1 MNQAILVGF
10 LGTKFDNT
18 MTPVWLLGIAVLA
31 GLVLVAVTWALLA
44 GISRLPGLD
53 PLRRATNDVWNIVR
67 EGVLFWV
74 LILLLILGSWGILGT
89 FLLRPV
95 GESFEILASLGR
107 LNQVGTIT
115 YTETLPGTG
124 LEGSESELFVPDE
137 VALPVNIMGSELRRF
152 RIESPER
159 LSVAS
164 KPDVDMDTLEAIE
177 VKADQVFQWA
187 LQPNTT
193 SPVGE
198 DLVENFYLRNRGT
211 NDAEVSV
218 TIETDLVYPQ
228 VRIIPIVACSILV
241 VFLIYFVQAAF
252 MPRMSAVA
260 LSTFKSEIAQP
271 LFAIVLIGGV
281 VLLFLSIYIPY
292 NTFGEDIKMLKDSG
306 LTLIRVLCI
315 VLAVWGA
322 GTTITDEIEGRTALT
337 VLSKPIGR
345 RSFVIGKFMG
355 IAWTAALM
363 FILLG
368 TVLLIVVCYKNV
380 YDARETSQEIPTW
393 QACYLQ
399 MSGTVPGLLLGFM
412 ETLVLA
418 SLSVAISTRLPLLA
432 NFVICFTIYVLGHL
446 TPLIVQV
453 TDERF
458 EIVKF
463 FGQLIAT
470 IFPNLESFDLQA
482 AVAAG
487 IAVPYEYLGWSLLYC
502 FLFSLIAMLLA
513 LLMFEDRDLA

>member
-1 MNQAILVGF
+1 M
-10 LGTKFDNT
+10 
-18 MTPVWLLGIAVLA
+18 
-31 GLVLVAVTWALLA
+31 
-44 GISRLPGLD
+44 
-53 PLRRATNDVWNIVR
+53 
-67 EGVLFWV
+67 
-74 LILLLILGSWGILGT
+74 
-89 FLLRPV
+89 
-95 GESFEILASLGR
+95 ESS
-107 LNQVGTIT
+107 
-115 YTETLPGTG
+115 
-124 LEGSESELFVPDE
+124 
-137 VALPVNIMGSELRRF
+137 
-152 RIESPER
+152 ER
-159 LSVAS
+159 LSVAAKS
-164 KPDVDMDTLEAIE
+164 GVNMDTLDAIE
-177 VKADQVFQWA
+177 VKADQPFQWQ
-187 LQPNTT
+187 LQPNTI
-193 SPVGE
+193 SPIGE
-198 DLVENFYLRNRGT
+198 DLVENIYVRNRGA
-211 NDAEVSV
+211 NDAEV
-218 TIETDLVYPQ
+218 TLTLTTDVVYPQ
-228 VRIIPIVACSILV
+228 VRIIGTLAISVLV

-252 MPRMSAVA
+252 MPRLSAVA

-271 LFAIVLIGGV
+271 LFALVLIVGV
-281 VLLFLSIYIPY
+281 VLLVLSIYIPY

-368 TVLLIVVCYKNV
+368 TVLLIVVSYKNI

-399 MSGTVPGLLLGFM
+399 MAGTVPGLILGFM

-418 SLSVAISTRLPLLA
+418 GLSVAISTRLPLLA

-487 IAVPYEYLGWSLLYC
+487 IAVPMEYLGWSLLYC

>member
-1 MNQAILVGF
+1 MNQAIVVGF
-10 LGTKFDNT
+10 LGAKFDNT
-18 MTPVWLLGIAVLA
+18 MTPVWMLGVGALA
-31 GLVLVAVTWALLA
+31 GLALIVVVWAILA
-44 GISRLPGLD
+44 GLSRVAGLTA
-53 PLRRATNDVWNIVR
+53 LRRATSDGWNIVR
-67 EGVLFWV
+67 EGVLFWILIV
-74 LILLLILGSWGILGT
+74 LLSLGAWGILGS
-89 FLLRPV
+89 FALRPI
-95 GESFEILASLGR
+95 GESAEILASMGR
-107 LNQVGTIT
+107 LNQVGTVT
-115 YTETLPGTG
+115 YTKTFPGTG
-124 LEGSESELFVPDE
+124 QQDTELDEVVPDA
-137 VALPVNIMGSELRRF
+137 VPLDSPFRGSELRLLRV
-152 RIESPER
+152 ESPEK
-159 LSVAS
+159 LSLSANPDVEMDTMGTVEI
-164 KPDVDMDTLEAIE
+164 KPD
-177 VKADQVFQWA
+177 QPFQWQ
-187 LQPNTT
+187 LQPNSR
-193 SPVGE
+193 SPFGDE
-198 DLVENFYLRNRGT
+198 TIDSLYIRNRGA

-218 TIETDLVYPQ
+218 TIVTDVVYPQ
-228 VRIIPIVACSILV
+228 VRVIPVMAIGILA
-241 VFLIYFVQAAF
+241 VFLFYFIQSAF
-252 MPRMSAVA
+252 MPRLSAVA

-271 LFAIVLIGGV
+271 LFVIILIVGV
-281 VLLFLSIYIPY
+281 VLLILSIYIPY

-306 LTLIRVLCI
+306 MTLIRVLCI

-322 GTTITDEIEGRTALT
+322 GTTITEEIDGRTALT

-345 RSFVIGKFMG
+345 RSFVLGKFLG

-368 TVLLIVVCYKNV
+368 TVLLIVVSYKNI
-380 YDARETSQEIPTW
+380 YDARETSNELPVW
-393 QACYLQ
+393 QACYLE
-399 MSGTVPGLLLGFM
+399 MAGTVPGLLLGFM
-412 ETLVLA
+412 ETMVLA
-418 SLSVAISTRLPLLA
+418 ALSVAIATRLPLLA

-482 AVAAG
+482 SVAAG